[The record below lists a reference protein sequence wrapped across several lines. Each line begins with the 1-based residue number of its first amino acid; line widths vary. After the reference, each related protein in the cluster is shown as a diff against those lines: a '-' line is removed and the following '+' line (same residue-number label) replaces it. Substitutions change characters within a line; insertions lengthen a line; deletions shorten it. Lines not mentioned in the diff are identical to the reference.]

1 MQRSRSFLQAWCKV
15 CSGAVEQAQNLQW
28 RRITGRTN
36 PRGGGAMKG
45 RLTVSA
51 TLCAVAAALT
61 VAACGG
67 DNGSGGGGSAAPEK
81 ATLSTKPM
89 TLTFL
94 WFDWPPA
101 HALEALGKEYTKT
114 RPNVTVKVNTV
125 PNAQWHDAIFTQ
137 FAARKTNFDLPVLDS
152 QNIGEAV
159 ENGSILDITDFVK
172 KNIDTSQY
180 DPYFLAAYGQYPQNT
195 TGQADPN
202 AKTYGLPLL
211 GDTWQ
216 MVWRKDL
223 MGDTPPATWEDMI
236 AKAKKCQEDNPGMS
250 GLAFHQ
256 AGTGDAAAVTYNVM
270 NALYGGQLWDQ
281 KDRKIAGILNN
292 AQGKKA
298 MDVLTDEMVPLTPK
312 GSSNW
317 FIDEVNAAISQGKV
331 CVGFNWIAAMGGLLD
346 PSSSKLGK
354 TKDEILDKLAF
365 APLPKQ
371 DTDRVPLGGMG
382 LHISKYIPADHQA
395 EALNFIK
402 WFQTPEAQKKWAQL
416 GGVPARNDVLNS
428 PEFLDTLPYNHVFT
442 ESVPRLKDFWNL
454 PEYAKLLNV
463 HSTQVNAAI
472 SGTQKPDAALDKLA
486 TDEQSILDQSG
497 H

>member
-1 MQRSRSFLQAWCKV
+1 
-15 CSGAVEQAQNLQW
+15 
-28 RRITGRTN
+28 
-36 PRGGGAMKG
+36 MKG
-45 RLTVSA
+45 RLQVA
-51 TLCAVAAALT
+51 TAVAAFAAAL
-61 VAACGG
+61 ALAGC
-67 DNGSGGGGSAAPEK
+67 GGGGDEGGASKAATD
-81 ATLSTKPM
+81 ATSKLSDDPM

-94 WFDWPPA
+94 WFEWPPA
-101 HALEALGKEYTKT
+101 QALEELGKEYTKT

-137 FAARKTNFDLPVLDS
+137 FAARKTNFDMPILDS

-159 ENGSILDITDFVK
+159 ENGSILELTDFVK
-172 KNIDTSQY
+172 ENVDTSQY

-195 TGQADPN
+195 TGEANPD

-211 GDTWQ
+211 GDTWS
-216 MVWRKDL
+216 MIWRKDL

-236 AKAKKCQEDNPGMS
+236 AAAKKCQDENKGMS

-256 AGTGDAAAVTYNVM
+256 AGAGDAAAVTYNVV
-270 NALYGGQLWDQ
+270 NALYGGEIWNQ
-281 KDRKIAGILNN
+281 KDRKIEGVINDA
-292 AQGKKA
+292 AGKKA
-298 MDVLTDEMVPLTPK
+298 MDVLVNKMAPLTPK

-331 CVGFNWIAAMGGLLD
+331 CVGFQWIAAMGGLLD
-346 PSSSKLGK
+346 PKSSKLGK
-354 TKDEILDKLAF
+354 TKDDILEKLAF

-371 DTDRVPLGGMG
+371 VTDKVPLGGMG
-382 LHISKYIPADHQA
+382 LHVSRYIPEEKQA

-402 WFQTPEAQKKWAQL
+402 WFQSKEAQTKWAEL

-428 PEFLDTLPYNHVFT
+428 PEFLEAQPWNSVMKD
-442 ESVPRLKDFWNL
+442 SVPRLRDFWNL

-472 SGTQKPDAALDKLA
+472 SGTQRPDAALDKLA
-486 TDEQSILDQSG
+486 TEEQQILDESSSK
-497 H
+497 